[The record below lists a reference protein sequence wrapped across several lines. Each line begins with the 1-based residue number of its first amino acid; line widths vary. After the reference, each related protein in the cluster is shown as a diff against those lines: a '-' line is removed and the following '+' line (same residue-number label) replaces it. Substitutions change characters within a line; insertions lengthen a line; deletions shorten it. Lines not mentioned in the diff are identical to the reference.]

1 MNVVSKMHQINAL
14 PPVADAFS
22 GTTTSDVVNALGE
35 GVLFTL
41 YKGVGTTGTSTIT
54 VLAADDTTPSNTT
67 AVEFIYR
74 STAASG
80 TDVFSAWTA
89 ATTDGFTTTAGSDHL
104 YEIYV
109 DAAQLAEEGYGYAQL
124 NCVEVVDDPVLGG
137 IMACVTNVRYA
148 AVDTTMID

>member
-1 MNVVSKMHQINAL
+1 MNIVDKLHQINAL

-22 GTTTSDVVNALGE
+22 GTATSDVVNALGE

-41 YKGVGTTGTSTIT
+41 YKGVGTTGTSTVT
-54 VLAADDTTPSNTT
+54 VLACDDTTPSNTT

-80 TDVFSAWTA
+80 TDVFSDWTA
-89 ATTDGFTTTAGSDHL
+89 ATTAGFTTTAGSNHL

-109 DAAQLAEEGYGYAQL
+109 DAAQLAEEGYGYDQL
-124 NCVEVVDDPVLGG
+124 QAVEVVDDPVLGG
-137 IMACVTNVRYA
+137 IMANVTNVRYG
-148 AVDTTMID
+148 AVDSSLID